1 MSLSER
7 QLAADVQMYTTWYN
21 EYSNWWRCISITVFS
36 LLVTWAL
43 FRLLWAHQCEFWYVS
58 FLILILARYW
68 MEQNTMGNVVY
79 GTNST
84 TVHDSIALIFTPI
97 KSGYWCFDRWSHKR
111 KKENKN
117 TSKALVVTLNN
128 TCYPLCYEPVGFRNR
143 FKRYFT
149 IELK

>member
-7 QLAADVQMYTTWYN
+7 QF
-21 EYSNWWRCISITVFS
+21 RCIQLDTMNIPTGG
-36 LLVTWAL
+36 AA
-43 FRLLWAHQCEFWYVS
+43 FRSRSFLYWAHQCEFCYVS

-128 TCYPLCYEPVGFRNR
+128 TCYPHCYVLVGFRNK

-149 IELK
+149 TELK